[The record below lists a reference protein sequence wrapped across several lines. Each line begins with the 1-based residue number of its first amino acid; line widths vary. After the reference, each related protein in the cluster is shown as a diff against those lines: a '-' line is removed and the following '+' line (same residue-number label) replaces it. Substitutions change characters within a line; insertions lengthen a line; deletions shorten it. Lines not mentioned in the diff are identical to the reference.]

1 MEPFGKN
8 VNSYKLLTI
17 FAKKSPVT
25 DALQYPKYASAWYIV
40 YFIENKEKIHGR
52 IKLSFV
58 CLEIS

>member
-17 FAKKSPVT
+17 FAKKRPVT

-40 YFIENKEKIHGR
+40 YFIVMKTRKKFMVE
-52 IKLSFV
+52 LS
-58 CLEIS
+58 